1 MFLGA
6 KHPFGI
12 NVGPN
17 IKLGRGSATIQT
29 YSLTV
34 PTSRSV
40 NAEHYK
46 FTKWRLFTV
55 ISEAEERDEKR
66 KKIAAAALENNDN
79 KFNKFGKDKKKASQE
94 VQPVEPK
101 EASPLDILATSKLD
115 AWKINESEL
124 DFESGFFVASGSFGD
139 VKTAKFR
146 GTLVAVKML
155 KASGSTIDAEKVIRF
170 KHELL
175 LCRDLRHPNIMQ
187 VLGGCWEN
195 KDKVLLVMEFCEKG
209 SLGQILKREGPQH
222 KMVTT
227 KLTWII
233 EMAKAMCYLH
243 GFTPS
248 IVHRDLKGDNA
259 LVNQGMSIKLCDF
272 GESRKK
278 TNDGTMTTVGSPFWI
293 APEVFM
299 GERYDE
305 SCDVYSFALCM
316 VEMLFDG
323 QMEGVFNRGLKK
335 EDKRCVCAFM

>member
-6 KHPFGI
+6 QHPFGI
-12 NVGPN
+12 NVGPS
-17 IKLGRGSATIQT
+17 IKLGRGSTTIQT

-34 PTSRSV
+34 PSSRSV
-40 NAEHYK
+40 NPEHYK

-55 ISEAEERDEKR
+55 VSEVEEAEE
-66 KKIAAAALENNDN
+66 KKKKDLAAAVENNES
-79 KFNKFGKDKKKASQE
+79 KFKFGKDKKKNSHE
-94 VQPVEPK
+94 VQPVEAK
-101 EASPLDILATSKLD
+101 EASPLDILASSKLD
-115 AWKINESEL
+115 AWKINDAEL
-124 DFESGFFVASGSFGD
+124 DFESGFFVSSGSFGD

-146 GTLVAVKML
+146 GTLVAVKMI
-155 KASGSTIDAEKVIRF
+155 KSSGSRMDAEEVTRF

-187 VLGGCWEN
+187 VLGGCWESM
-195 KDKVLLVMEFCEKG
+195 DRVYLVMEFCEKG
-209 SLGQILKREGPQH
+209 SLGQLLKREGPQH
-222 KMVTT
+222 KVVTT

-248 IVHRDLKGDNA
+248 IVHRDLKGDNV
-259 LVNQGMSIKLCDF
+259 LVNKGMSVKLCDF

-278 TNDGTMTTVGSPFWI
+278 TNEGTMTTVGSPFWI

-316 VEMLFDG
+316 VEVLFDSK
-323 QMEGVFNRGLKK
+323 MESVFNWGVKETEKK
-335 EDKRCVCAFM
+335 